1 MTNAQHIRPEDLD
14 WETFHD
20 PHGRPT
26 TPTRVLRDSEPFL
39 IEADFPANFYA
50 GVHWH
55 PHDTIYLITRGEMRI
70 GEEGSFRPG
79 DIRWVKAGHAY
90 GPEEAGPDGVQF
102 HLFSLGGDIGLNWA
116 DLYEVPEALTARLS
130 QFEQVAGRR
139 SVEEMPSVHVS
150 DPIPD
155 WASMPDEG
163 PLIFKVT
170 MGSEDSQHAFTPSF
184 DSVWYVLSGGLDI
197 EGHGRVAAG
206 EFFCA
211 PANDAHPINSSDS
224 QTEWL
229 VFCSRSLQPL

>member
-1 MTNAQHIRPEDLD
+1 MSNARHIRPDDLD

-26 TPTRVLRDSEPFL
+26 TPTRVLRSSEPFL

-50 GVHWH
+50 GLHWH

-70 GEEGSFRPG
+70 GDEGSFRPG
-79 DIRWVKAGHAY
+79 DVRWVKAGHAY

-116 DLYEVPEALTARLS
+116 DLYDVPEALTQRLS

-139 SVEEMPSVHVS
+139 SVAAMPCVHVGE
-150 DPIPD
+150 PIPD
-155 WASMPDEG
+155 WEAMPDEG
-163 PLIFKVT
+163 PLIFKVA
-170 MGSEDSQHAFTPSF
+170 MGSEDPQQSFTLGF
-184 DSVWYVLSGGLDI
+184 DSVWYVFSGALDI
-197 EGHGRVAAG
+197 EGHAQVSAG

-211 PANDAHPINSSDS
+211 SADEAYTLSAGDAE
-224 QTEWL
+224 TEWL
-229 VFCSRSLQPL
+229 VFSSRSLQPL